1 MKLPIAIEEV
11 ILYLLPIFLLWGLGK
26 LIHKG
31 LLVLK
36 WNLKA
41 PDLLVPFLFV
51 GIHILSRLSFSKSW
65 FPYFA
70 IFILAIGIVILITL
84 AVKKGEILYSQFF
97 KIFWRFTFISSF
109 VVYYVLV
116 TVNLV
121 TTFI

>member
-1 MKLPIAIEEV
+1 MKLPIAIEEL

-51 GIHILSRLSFSKSW
+51 GIHILSRLSFNQSW
-65 FPYFA
+65 LPYFT
-70 IFILAIGIVILITL
+70 IFILAIGIVILMML

-97 KIFWRFTFISSF
+97 KLFWRFTFISSF
-109 VVYYVLV
+109 ILYYVLV
-116 TVNLV
+116 VIDLV
-121 TTFI
+121 KTFI

>member
-1 MKLPIAIEEV
+1 MKLPIAIEEL

-51 GIHILSRLSFSKSW
+51 GIHILSRLSFSQSW
-65 FPYFA
+65 LPYFT
-70 IFILAIGIVILITL
+70 IFILAIGIVILMML

-97 KIFWRFTFISSF
+97 KLFWRFTFISSF
-109 VVYYVLV
+109 ILYYVLV
-116 TVNLV
+116 VIDLV
-121 TTFI
+121 KTFI